1 MVDAFL
7 DIMLGPMRDISTFYY
22 KHQLICNTVVISLSV
37 YNMFFNKKNKEVRG
51 YSSIKDI

>member
-1 MVDAFL
+1 
-7 DIMLGPMRDISTFYY
+7 MRDISTFYY